1 MLIVIFAECVHFWGS
16 KILLRCLWNWL
27 WVVLYKRYMFTVALL
42 WDWCRYAFV
51 LCCAVLI
58 CSTLTILS
66 QFTLIECFYCLRAIA
81 GVQSQSWDPLWLLL
95 IQVFPNAPNP
105 VASLIPAIVCVLM
118 NRPNWI
124 KDSSRCEFTMSQDSV
139 SK

>member
-51 LCCAVLI
+51 LCCADLQYADHLKSI
-58 CSTLTILS
+58 YIDWMFLLSACNRRGAKPELGSALT
-66 QFTLIECFYCLRAIA
+66 FTHPGVPKCPKPSSIVNSSYC
-81 GVQSQSWDPLWLLL
+81 
-95 IQVFPNAPNP
+95 
-105 VASLIPAIVCVLM
+105 VCVLM